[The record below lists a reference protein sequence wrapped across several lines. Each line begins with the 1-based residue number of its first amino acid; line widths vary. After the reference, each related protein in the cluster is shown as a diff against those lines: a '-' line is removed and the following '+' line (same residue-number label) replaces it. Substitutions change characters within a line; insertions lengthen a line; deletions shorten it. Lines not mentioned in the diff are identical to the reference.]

1 MTIIKIVR
9 NKNSIVEMEVKGHTN
24 YAKQGQDIV
33 CAAVSALTQ
42 TALLGLIKHLKLQ
55 IEYHVSDEGHLSFN
69 LQGQENE
76 QTDAILETML
86 YGLQEIAYAYSKH
99 VRIEDSRR

>member
-1 MTIIKIVR
+1 MTIIRIVR
-9 NKNSIVEMEVKGHTN
+9 KKNSIVELEVKGHTD
-24 YAKQGQDIV
+24 YAKHGQDIV
-33 CAAVSALTQ
+33 CAAISALTQ

-55 IEYHVSDEGHLSFN
+55 VDYQVADEEYLKFN

-86 YGLQEIAYAYSKH
+86 YGLQEIACAYPKH

>member
-9 NKNSIVEMEVKGHTN
+9 NEHSIVGIEVDGHAD
-24 YAKQGQDIV
+24 YAKHGQDIV
-33 CAAVSALTQ
+33 CAGISTLTQ
-42 TALLGLIKHLKLQ
+42 TALLGLIKYLKLK
-55 IEYHVSDEGHLSFN
+55 IDYKVSEGYLKFN
-69 LQGQENE
+69 LREQENV

-86 YGLQEIAYAYSKH
+86 YGLQEIAHAYPKH

>member
-1 MTIIKIVR
+1 MTTINIVR
-9 NKNSIVEMEVKGHTN
+9 NAQSIVEVRVSGHTE
-24 YAKQGQDIV
+24 YAQHGQDIV

-42 TALLGLIKHLKLQ
+42 TALLGLIKHLKLNVKYQ
-55 IEYHVSDEGHLSFN
+55 VADSDLMLN
-69 LQGQENE
+69 IKGQENE

-86 YGLQEIAYAYSKH
+86 YGLQEIACAYPKH

>member
-9 NKNSIVEMEVKGHTN
+9 NEQSIVEVEVKGHSG
-24 YAKQGQDIV
+24 YAKHGQDIV
-33 CAAVSALTQ
+33 CAAISALTQ
-42 TALLGLIKHLKLQ
+42 TALLGLIKHVKLQ
-55 IEYHVSDEGHLSFN
+55 VEHEVAAEEYLRFSLR
-69 LQGQENE
+69 GQENE

-86 YGLQEIAYAYSKH
+86 YGLQEIADAYHKY